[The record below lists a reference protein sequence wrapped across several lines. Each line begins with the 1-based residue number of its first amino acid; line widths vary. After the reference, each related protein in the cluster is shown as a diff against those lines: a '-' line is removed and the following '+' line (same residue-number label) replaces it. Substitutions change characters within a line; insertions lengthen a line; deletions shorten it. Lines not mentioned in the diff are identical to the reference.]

1 MATPATLQRLT
12 RRALITR
19 AKADTGLTAIV
30 PAASIEPMGEPVWP
44 HVIFRSPRTLR
55 LRQSCVQG
63 ARVSFDVHVFARERR
78 NVADQVIET
87 GYDHCSRAAAAL
99 ESALADNRLTLENGA
114 FCKIEFSDSQ
124 MLQDEAPDSWHWF
137 AQLNAK
143 VLSAPG
149 A

>member
-19 AKADTGLTAIV
+19 AKADVALTAIV

-44 HVIFRSPRTLR
+44 HVIFRSPRTNR

-63 ARVSFDVHVFARERR
+63 ARVSFDVHVFARERY
-78 NVADQVIET
+78 VAGALVET

-114 FCKIEFSDSQ
+114 ICKIEFSDTQ
-124 MLQDEAPDSWHWF
+124 MFQDGTPDDWHWF
-137 AQLNAK
+137 GQLNAK